1 MVQKSIRGTIIA
13 GFRLLAN
20 MLNVRINCI
29 GTRGRM
35 HRGTHKRMKRHEWV
49 NIGRAERRR
58 GKWSEQ
64 GFHRGRYLDEEMWTK
79 TAAKISAVAAWES
92 DSQCKM

>member
-1 MVQKSIRGTIIA
+1 MRVTIIT
-13 GFRLLAN
+13 GFRPLAN

-29 GTRGRM
+29 HTRGRM
-35 HRGTHKRMKRHEWV
+35 HRGRHKRIKKHEWV

-58 GKWSEQ
+58 GKWREQ
-64 GFHRGRYLDEEMWTK
+64 GFHRGKYLGEKMRQCGQK
-79 TAAKISAVAAWES
+79 TAAKISVAAAWES